1 MRGPREPVSS
11 RYSDIGHYHITRD
24 PGIPAAPDL
33 ASGKLSSS
41 VTQIQR
47 FLSGRWSSIMKMIFL
62 VIRCCNDASWEGTI
76 QWRSGNFYNFWQVD
90 IERQQCLT
98 WKVSL
103 GAGFDF
109 VLDLSAI
116 NDDTEAGGSVRH
128 EPGKVV
134 GHSPS
139 PSPPPASPT
148 WSWSQS
154 TLGFSWSMSW
164 RSQLSCPVIKII
176 QSDQSFH
183 DKSFRCSGALN
194 WHSEKNKKMP
204 VSQTYA
210 CFEVCIRIPLISSL
224 IITLLNLFEHPS
236 IFEHFPAIIE

>member
-1 MRGPREPVSS
+1 MTQVEKVQFN
-11 RYSDIGHYHITRD
+11 DEV
-24 PGIPAAPDL
+24 GIFTIFDRLTLTWAAAVLDL
-33 ASGKLSSS
+33 KC
-41 VTQIQR
+41 
-47 FLSGRWSSIMKMIFL
+47 LSGP
-62 VIRCCNDASWEGTI
+62 
-76 QWRSGNFYNFWQVD
+76 
-90 IERQQCLT
+90 
-98 WKVSL
+98 
-103 GAGFDF
+103 GFDF

-148 WSWSQS
+148 WSCSQS

-194 WHSEKNKKMP
+194 WHSEKYKKI
-204 VSQTYA
+204 A
-210 CFEVCIRIPLISSL
+210 CF
-224 IITLLNLFEHPS
+224 TNLCLFWS
-236 IFEHFPAIIE
+236 MYT